1 MKAVV
6 FHEHGDINVLKVED
20 MPQPTPGLTDVVVKV
35 YACGVNRLD
44 IYSRTGRTKIAPMP
58 HIAGSEVAG
67 EIVAIGD
74 AVSGLATGQRV
85 AVAPYLFCGQCEFC
99 RSGEEVICLK
109 SDIVGLGSQGGYAE
123 FIRVPASSIVPLPPE
138 VDYVSAAA
146 VGLAAITAWH
156 MLTKQA
162 PLTPGQDVLVHAAG
176 SGVGSAAIQIAK
188 LSGARVIT
196 TVGSA
201 EKIEHARKLGAD
213 EVINYREQD
222 FFQEVR
228 RITNKRGVDVV
239 VEHIGAST
247 WEKSTACLTRRGR
260 LVTCGATTGNDGK
273 TNLWN
278 LFAKELSFIGSYG
291 GTRQDLADV
300 LKLAATNRFQPVVD
314 STYTLAQ
321 IGEAHQR
328 MENREQFGKLIVT
341 PTAS

>member
-1 MKAVV
+1 MKATV
-6 FHEHGDINVLKVED
+6 FHEQSDKSVLRVEE
-20 MPQPTPGLTDVVVKV
+20 MPQPTPGLSDVVVKV
-35 YACGVNRLD
+35 HACGVNRLD

-67 EIVAIGD
+67 EIAAIGD
-74 AVSGLATGQRV
+74 AVSGLSVGQAV

-99 RSGEEVICLK
+99 RSGEEVLCLK
-109 SDIVGLGSQGGYAE
+109 GDIVGLGSQGGYAE
-123 FIRVPASSIVPLPPE
+123 YVRVPASSIVPLPTG

-156 MLTKQA
+156 MLTTRI
-162 PLTPGQDVLVHAAG
+162 PLRPGQDVLVHAAG

-201 EKIEHARKLGAD
+201 NKVEQARKLGAD

-222 FFQEVR
+222 FLQEVR

-239 VEHIGAST
+239 VEHVGEQT
-247 WEKSTACLTRRGR
+247 WEKSVASLARQGR

-273 TNLWN
+273 VNLWN
-278 LFAKELSFIGSYG
+278 LFAKEVSLIGSYG

-300 LKLAATNRFQPVVD
+300 LKLVAQGHFHPVVYG
-314 STYTLAQ
+314 TYTLAQ
-321 IGEAHQR
+321 VDEAHR
-328 MENREQFGKLIVT
+328 LMESREQFGKMIIT
-341 PTAS
+341 PGV

>member
-6 FHEHGDINVLKVED
+6 FHEHGDVNVLKVEE

-35 YACGVNRLD
+35 HACGVNRLD
-44 IYSRTGRTKIAPMP
+44 IYSRAGRTKIAPMP

-74 AVSGLATGQRV
+74 AVSGLTTGQRV

-123 FIRVPASSIVPLPPE
+123 YIRVPASSIVPLPPE
-138 VDYVSAAA
+138 VDYVPAAA

-156 MLTKQA
+156 MLTKQV

-247 WEKSTACLTRRGR
+247 WEKSVASLTRRGR
-260 LVTCGATTGNDGK
+260 LVTCGATTGNEGQ

-278 LFAKELSFIGSYG
+278 LFAKELSLIGSYG

-300 LKLAATNRFQPVVD
+300 LKLVATKRFQPVVD
-314 STYTLAQ
+314 STYTLAR

-341 PTAS
+341 PAV

>member
-1 MKAVV
+1 MKATV

-35 YACGVNRLD
+35 HACGVNRLD

-67 EIVAIGD
+67 EIAAIGD
-74 AVSGLATGQRV
+74 AVSGLTAGQRV

-123 FIRVPASSIVPLPPE
+123 YIRVPASSIVPLPPE
-138 VDYVSAAA
+138 VNYVSAAA

-247 WEKSTACLTRRGR
+247 WEKSTASLTRRGR
-260 LVTCGATTGNDGK
+260 LVTCGATTGNEGN

-278 LFAKELSFIGSYG
+278 LFAKELSLIGSYG

-300 LKLAATNRFQPVVD
+300 LKLVATHHFQPVVD
-314 STYTLAQ
+314 STYTLEQ
-321 IGEAHQR
+321 IGKAHQR
-328 MENREQFGKLIVT
+328 MEKREQFGKLIVT
-341 PTAS
+341 PAV